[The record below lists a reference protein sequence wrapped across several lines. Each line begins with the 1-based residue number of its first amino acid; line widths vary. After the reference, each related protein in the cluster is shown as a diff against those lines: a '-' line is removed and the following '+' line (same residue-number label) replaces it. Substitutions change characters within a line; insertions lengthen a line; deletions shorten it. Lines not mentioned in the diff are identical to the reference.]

1 MNIDYFVVGIVVV
14 IVLALILF
22 TIRKNNREK
31 KKLEKTIY
39 EEEVSPAQHED

>member
-1 MNIDYFVVGIVVV
+1 MNINYFVVGIVVV
-14 IVLALILF
+14 IALALIFF

-39 EEEVSPAQHED
+39 EEEVSPDKHED